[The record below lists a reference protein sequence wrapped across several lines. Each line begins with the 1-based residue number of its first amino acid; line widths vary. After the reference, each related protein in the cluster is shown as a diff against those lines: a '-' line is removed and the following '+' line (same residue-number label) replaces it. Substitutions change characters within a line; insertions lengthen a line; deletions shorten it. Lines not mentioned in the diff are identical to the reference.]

1 MRVRTLEL
9 RLLAAALTLG
19 WAVTAGLVLL
29 AYRPGGPIDL
39 LVGLASGLPIAVA
52 ATGYVWPPVARGE
65 RSSVAMAWLGIGSLV
80 VLVPSIA
87 GVFAQLQARG
97 PQTLLPS
104 VEAAYPWALA
114 LIGTGLFAGYG
125 IARHRLGE
133 TALRRRRLIRGTA
146 IGLSLTVVVGLGF
159 GGVAIANDVALR
171 DRVASSSRFGP
182 TDPEID
188 PPACD
193 EAVTVGPVARVDLI
207 VTGEVDGR
215 ALGTVDVR
223 GVRSGYDARWLAYV
237 ASRRV
242 LGLFGEARI
251 GQVGYTRSP
260 ATGWVPAT
268 PDEVADAGLDALVLE
283 VALGPDVRS
292 ASEMHGIAFFEGAR
306 ARHCRVAIDGPT
318 FRLAFPQIAWL
329 IGDIDLSRWRGELDY
344 WVFVDGQLGRLRGTA
359 SGEGAS
365 LSEGALQASLRA
377 TMTMTDRTR
386 PTDVVAPTR

>member
-1 MRVRTLEL
+1 VRVRTLEL
-9 RLLAAALTLG
+9 RLLAAALTTG
-19 WAVTAGLVLL
+19 WAVTASLILL

-52 ATGYVWPPVARGE
+52 AAGFVWPPVARGK
-65 RSSVAMAWLGIGSLV
+65 RSSVAMAWLGIASLV
-80 VLVPSIA
+80 VLLPSIA
-87 GVFAQLQARG
+87 GVFTQLQARG

-104 VEAAYPWALA
+104 VEAAYPWAIA
-114 LIGTGLFAGYG
+114 LIGTGLFTGFG
-125 IARHRLGE
+125 IARYRLGE
-133 TALRRRRLIRGTA
+133 TALRRRRLVRGTA
-146 IGLSLTVVVGLGF
+146 VGVLLTVAVGLGF
-159 GGVAIANDVALR
+159 GGVAIANEVALR

-182 TDPEID
+182 TDPEAE

-193 EAVTVGPVARVDLI
+193 EDVAVGPAARVDLI
-207 VTGEVDGR
+207 VTGDVDGR

-223 GVRSGYDARWLAYV
+223 GVRSGGDARWLAYV
-237 ASRRV
+237 ASRRA

-251 GQVGYTRSP
+251 GRAGYLRSP
-260 ATGWVPAT
+260 VTGWVPAT
-268 PDEVADAGLDALVLE
+268 PEAVADVGLDALVLD

-306 ARHCRVAIDGPT
+306 ARHCRIAIDGST

-329 IGDIDLSRWRGELDY
+329 VGDVDLSRWRGELDY
-344 WVFVDGQLGRLRGTA
+344 WVFADGQLGRIQGSV

-365 LSEGALQASLRA
+365 LREGALQASLRA

>member
-1 MRVRTLEL
+1 VRVRTLEL
-9 RLLAAALTLG
+9 RLLAAALTIG
-19 WAVTAGLVLL
+19 WAVTAGLILL

-52 ATGYVWPPVARGE
+52 AGGFVWPPIARGD
-65 RSSVAMAWLGIGSLV
+65 RSSVAMAWLGIGSFV
-80 VLVPSIA
+80 VLLPSIA
-87 GVFAQLQARG
+87 GVFTQLQARG

-114 LIGTGLFAGYG
+114 LVGTGLFTGFG

-133 TALRRRRLIRGTA
+133 TALRRRRLVRGTA
-146 IGLSLTVVVGLGF
+146 VGVLLTIAVGLAF
-159 GGVAIANDVALR
+159 GGVAIANEVALR
-171 DRVASSSRFGP
+171 DHVVASSRFGP
-182 TDPEID
+182 TDPEME

-193 EAVTVGPVARVDLI
+193 EAVAVGPAARVDLI
-207 VTGEVDGR
+207 VTGDVDGR

-223 GVRSGYDARWLAYV
+223 GVRSGGNARWLAYV
-237 ASRRV
+237 ASRRA

-251 GQVGYTRSP
+251 GRAGYLRTP
-260 ATGWVPAT
+260 ATGWVAAT
-268 PDEVADAGLDALVLE
+268 PEAVADAGLDALVLD

-306 ARHCRVAIDGPT
+306 ARHCRIAIDGAT

-329 IGDIDLSRWRGELDY
+329 VGDVVLSRWRGNLDY
-344 WVFVDGQLGRLRGTA
+344 WVFADGQLGRIQGNV

-365 LSEGALQASLRA
+365 LREGALRASLRA
-377 TMTMTDRTR
+377 TMTMTDRAR

>member
-9 RLLAAALTLG
+9 RLLAAALTLA
-19 WAVTAGLVLL
+19 WAVTAGLILL

-39 LVGLASGLPIAVA
+39 LVGFASGLPIAVA
-52 ATGYVWPPVARGE
+52 AAGFVWPPVARGGHA
-65 RSSVAMAWLGIGSLV
+65 SIAMAWLGIGSIV

-114 LIGTGLFAGYG
+114 LVGTGLFAGFG
-125 IARHRLGE
+125 IARNRLGE
-133 TALRRRRLIRGTA
+133 TSLRRRRLLRGAAVGIVLTA
-146 IGLSLTVVVGLGF
+146 VVGLGF
-159 GGVAIANDVALR
+159 GGVAIANEVALR
-171 DRVASSSRFGP
+171 DRVASTSRFGP
-182 TDPEID
+182 TDPEAE

-193 EAVTVGPVARVDLI
+193 EDVAVGPAARVDLI
-207 VTGEVDGR
+207 VTGAVDGR

-223 GVRSGYDARWLAYV
+223 GVRSGHDTRWLAYV
-237 ASRRV
+237 VSRRA

-251 GQVGYTRSP
+251 GRTGYTRSP

-268 PDEVADAGLDALVLE
+268 PAAVADAGLDALVLE
-283 VALGPDVRS
+283 IALSADVRS

-329 IGDIDLSRWRGELDY
+329 VGEVDLSRWRGDLDY
-344 WVFVDGQLGRLRGTA
+344 WVFVDGQLGRLQGSI

-365 LSEGALQASLRA
+365 LAEGALQASLRA
-377 TMTMTDRTR
+377 TMTMTDRMR

>member
-1 MRVRTLEL
+1 VRVRTLEL
-9 RLLAAALTLG
+9 RLLAAALTTG
-19 WAVTAGLVLL
+19 WAVTASLILL

-52 ATGYVWPPVARGE
+52 AAGFVWPPVARGK
-65 RSSVAMAWLGIGSLV
+65 RSSVAMAWLGIASLV
-80 VLVPSIA
+80 V
-87 GVFAQLQARG
+87 
-97 PQTLLPS
+97 LLPS
-104 VEAAYPWALA
+104 VEAAYPWAIA
-114 LIGTGLFAGYG
+114 LIGTGLFTGFG
-125 IARHRLGE
+125 IARYRLGE
-133 TALRRRRLIRGTA
+133 TALRRRRLVRGTA
-146 IGLSLTVVVGLGF
+146 VGVLLTAAVGLGF
-159 GGVAIANDVALR
+159 GGVAIANEVALR

-182 TDPEID
+182 TDPEAE

-193 EAVTVGPVARVDLI
+193 EDVAVGPAARVDLI
-207 VTGEVDGR
+207 VTGDVDGR

-223 GVRSGYDARWLAYV
+223 GVRSGGDARWLAYV
-237 ASRRV
+237 ASRRA

-251 GQVGYTRSP
+251 GRAGYLRSP
-260 ATGWVPAT
+260 VTGWVPAT
-268 PDEVADAGLDALVLE
+268 PEAVADVGLDALVLD

-306 ARHCRVAIDGPT
+306 ARHCRIAIDGST

-329 IGDIDLSRWRGELDY
+329 VGDVDLSRWRGELDY
-344 WVFVDGQLGRLRGTA
+344 WVFADGQLGRIQGSV

-365 LSEGALQASLRA
+365 LREGALQASLRA